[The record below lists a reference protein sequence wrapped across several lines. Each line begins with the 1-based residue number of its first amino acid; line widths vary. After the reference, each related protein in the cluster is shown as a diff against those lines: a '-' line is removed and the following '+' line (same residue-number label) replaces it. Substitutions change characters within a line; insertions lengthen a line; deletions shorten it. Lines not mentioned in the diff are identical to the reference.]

1 VSHARPAAGRHAIR
15 FARIAFALS
24 LALGACARAR
34 RPIRDAFAGWSFAAL
49 ALSLALGACARARRA
64 IRGAFAGWSF
74 AALALSLALGACA
87 PVIKPAG
94 PPVMAPRLEADRL
107 VMPDGAELPLR
118 RWVPVE
124 KPRAVILALHGFNDY
139 SQAFIEP
146 GLDWAKDGIATFA
159 YDQRG
164 FGDAPNPGY
173 WPGDETLEA
182 DLRTATGLLRAKY
195 PDTPFYLLGESMGGA
210 VLMAAAASP
219 DPPPA
224 DGLILAAPAIWGRE
238 LQGPIP
244 TGLLWFFAHT
254 MPWLTLSGAE
264 LNIQPSDNIEMLRA
278 LGRDPRVIK
287 ETRVDAIYGLVGL
300 MDKSLA
306 AAPRIKSP
314 ALVLYGSREEVIPG
328 KAALTMLRRLPP
340 PPERPRVALYPR
352 GYHMLLRD
360 LEAGVVREDIAAWIA
375 DPRAA
380 LPSHA
385 DARAEAAL
393 ADGAEDLKAATN

>member
-1 VSHARPAAGRHAIR
+1 MAA
-15 FARIAFALS
+15 
-24 LALGACARAR
+24 
-34 RPIRDAFAGWSFAAL
+34 
-49 ALSLALGACARARRA
+49 
-64 IRGAFAGWSF
+64 
-74 AALALSLALGACA
+74 
-87 PVIKPAG
+87 
-94 PPVMAPRLEADRL
+94 RLEANQL
-107 VMPDGAELPLR
+107 VMPDGAALPLR

-124 KPRAVILALHGFNDY
+124 RPKAVILALHGFNDY

-146 GLDWAKDGIATFA
+146 GLEWAADGIATFA

-173 WPGDETLEA
+173 WPGDETLIA
-182 DLRTATGLLRAKY
+182 DLRTATDLVRAKY
-195 PDTPFYLLGESMGGA
+195 PGTPLYLLGESMGGA
-210 VLMAAAASP
+210 VLMAAAASD
-219 DPPPA
+219 DPPRA

-254 MPWLTLSGAE
+254 TPWLRLSGAE

-278 LGRDPRVIK
+278 LGKDPRIIK
-287 ETRVDAIYGLVGL
+287 ETRVDTIYGLVGL

-306 AAPRIKSP
+306 AAPRLKAP

-328 KAALTMLRRLPP
+328 AAALTMLRRLPP

-360 LEAGVVREDIAAWIA
+360 LEAEVVREDVAAWIA
-375 DPRAA
+375 DPAAA
-380 LPSHA
+380 LPSRA

-393 ADGAEDLKAATN
+393 ADGAEDLSAASN